1 MTLYAVFSSCC
12 SIATLFFMADEKMK
26 IEANHNNHVLIAEI
40 QKTEN
45 DERGDYRI
53 AFQINENWGDQY
65 FEQEDI
71 DEAGSTEALLRN
83 TAKELALEFIP
94 DSENI
99 EFKETD
105 KKANVVSI
113 FS

>member
-1 MTLYAVFSSCC
+1 
-12 SIATLFFMADEKMK
+12 MK
-26 IEANHNNHVLIAEI
+26 IEANHNGHVLIAEI
-40 QKTEN
+40 QKV
-45 DERGDYRI
+45 DDRRGEYRI
-53 AFQINENWGDQY
+53 AFQINQNWGDQ
-65 FEQEDI
+65 FLEQEDV
-71 DEAGSTEALLRN
+71 DKAGGIEALLRN

>member
-1 MTLYAVFSSCC
+1 
-12 SIATLFFMADEKMK
+12 MK
-26 IEANHNNHVLIAEI
+26 IEANHSEHVLIAEI
-40 QKTEN
+40 QKV
-45 DERGDYRI
+45 DDRRGEYRI
-53 AFQINENWGDQY
+53 AFQINQNWGDQ
-65 FEQEDI
+65 FLEQEDV
-71 DEAGSTEALLRN
+71 DEAGGIEALLRN

-94 DSENI
+94 DSEDI